1 MILYIPDIVSF
12 SEQVCG
18 KSDQFR
24 RKIAFRGPEVHR
36 RRRYSPTSPNPFLS
50 VPTLVPEAAVIY
62 REGRIYNQRQAFG
75 LGPVFLVLLVPRVYL
90 REVSKRSLE
99 GQPCRS
105 EERRVGK
112 ECRSRWSPYH

>member
-75 LGPVFLVLLVPRVYL
+75 VGPVFLVLLVP
-90 REVSKRSLE
+90 EFKR
-99 GQPCRS
+99 
-105 EERRVGK
+105 GK
-112 ECRSRWSPYH
+112 